1 MRSVKIGGK
10 YYYVG
15 LEWETLSSTE
25 NIKDK
30 LKEYRNGYYCF
41 RNLSGMINVSHAEE
55 LDGKYEKLPSLASA
69 VAGAKKE
76 PWCGYF
82 KAEEDLYWYI
92 AVRDNQA
99 IISDA
104 DVIGTEEE
112 IKKIFEDNL
121 SLGWD
126 VVIENGTEEDIVNL
140 IEEKSL
146 SYVLRVNNNL
156 YTYIAVIAGISI
168 SLFILYHIFYKKREI
183 KPVFVPKVFTAK
195 KVVKVPGYKLLPK
208 PLRVF
213 NACKKAFISIPA
225 NYSGWKITDFKC
237 SDNRIIYSYTKQ
249 KFANAFIA
257 PEGKL
262 SISGTTIT
270 GSRVLNLHKP
280 ARFRKL
286 LSRQKLLKEIYGYMQ
301 DFGIKGQ
308 LTVMGNKFNL
318 NLNLNNLD
326 KLPVFF
332 SIPSFRVTG
341 MNFANFPDI
350 KINVKAEVWYD

>member
-30 LKEYRNGYYCF
+30 LKEYRTGYYCF

-55 LDGKYEKLPSLASA
+55 LDGKYKKLPSLASA
-69 VAGAKKE
+69 VANAKKE

-99 IISDA
+99 IISEA
-104 DVIGTEEE
+104 IGTEEE

-126 VVIENGTEEDIVNL
+126 DRFENGTEEDIVNL
-140 IEEKSL
+140 IEGKSL

-195 KVVKVPGYKLLPK
+195 KVVKVPGYKLLPE
-208 PLRVF
+208 PLKVF
-213 NACKKAFISIPA
+213 NACKKAFISILA

-286 LSRQKLLKEIYGYMQ
+286 LSRQKLLKVLYGYMQ

-341 MNFANFPDI
+341 MNFSNFPDI
-350 KINVKAEVWYD
+350 KINVKAEAWYD

>member
-140 IEEKSL
+140 IEEKSF

-195 KVVKVPGYKLLPK
+195 KVVKVPGYKLLPE
-208 PLRVF
+208 PLEVF

-262 SISGTTIT
+262 SISGTTIKD
-270 GSRVLNLHKP
+270 SRVLNLHKP

-286 LSRQKLLKEIYGYMQ
+286 LSRQKLLKVLYGYMQ

-308 LTVMGNKFNL
+308 LTVMGNKFIL

-326 KLPVFF
+326 KLPIFF
-332 SIPSFRVTG
+332 TIPTFRLISV
-341 MNFANFPDI
+341 NFSNFPSI
-350 KINVKAEVWYD
+350 KINVKAEAWYD